1 MDLYEPDQVKLKQAL
16 EEARLIANGNDSTN
30 NNRMADN
37 SDGDSDYD
45 NVNEDDKVIIL
56 FP

>member
-45 NVNEDDKVIIL
+45 NV
-56 FP
+56 F

>member
-1 MDLYEPDQVKLKQAL
+1 
-16 EEARLIANGNDSTN
+16 
-30 NNRMADN
+30 MADN

-56 FP
+56 FPYLSFVN